1 MRKLKKLLMLAVI
14 PTTILFNASFAF
26 ADTTTDKLQLMFDQV
41 KNNPEFQNGQLYVDV
56 KFITQSGLV
65 LQWDSVT
72 GSFVIGSGSTT
83 IPTTPTTPIV
93 NEPVVNNPVVNN
105 PTEQTTQINILKDSI
120 EYNGG
125 TYYTVRDMI
134 VKHNMSM
141 NDISINLNQNK
152 LVFIK
157 TNKSLNI
164 NDKTNIIIKN
174 GIPYI
179 KESAFINCK

>member
-1 MRKLKKLLMLAVI
+1 MKKLKKLFMLAVI

-26 ADTTTDKLQLMFDQV
+26 ANTTTDKLQLMFDQV

-93 NEPVVNNPVVNN
+93 NEPVVNNP
-105 PTEQTTQINILKDSI
+105 TEQTTQINILKDSI

-134 VKHNMSM
+134 VKYNMSM
-141 NDISINLNQNK
+141 NDISINLSQNK

-179 KESAFINCK
+179 KESTFINCK